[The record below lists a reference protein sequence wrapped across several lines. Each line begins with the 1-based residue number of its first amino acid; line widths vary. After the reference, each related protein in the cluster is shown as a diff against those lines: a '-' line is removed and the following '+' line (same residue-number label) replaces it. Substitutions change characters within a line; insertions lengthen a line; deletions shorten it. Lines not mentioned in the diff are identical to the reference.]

1 LKLWRISDFANLSGD
16 GGLRFSARWHT
27 VGHRIVYCAE
37 HPAGSLVEHLVHI
50 NWGVM
55 PDRFQLLTIDIEDG
69 VAMDEIAA
77 ENLPDGWRN
86 DLAVTR
92 SKGDAWLASDST
104 LLCRVPSV
112 ILPDVYNVLVNP
124 AHPDMARTKIVNRRS
139 VPLDSRL
146 GPGKSQTTSR
156 NQLS

>member
-1 LKLWRISDFANLSGD
+1 M
-16 GGLRFSARWHT
+16 
-27 VGHRIVYCAE
+27 
-37 HPAGSLVEHLVHI
+37 HI

-112 ILPDVYNVLVNP
+112 ILPEVYNVLVNP

>member
-1 LKLWRISDFANLSGD
+1 MKLWRISDFANLSGD

-112 ILPDVYNVLVNP
+112 ILPEGSTCTT
-124 AHPDMARTKIVNRRS
+124 ATSTTRS
-139 VPLDSRL
+139 
-146 GPGKSQTTSR
+146 GPKAWKPVVSTSSTAYPG
-156 NQLS
+156 NALLPMLHTSPWS